1 MAVKLPP
8 MFTLLHANVSGP
20 NLCCQPAHL
29 MNIMMMMMRLEMVRV
44 LDSEGIT
51 DVI

>member
-1 MAVKLPP
+1 MAVKPPP

-29 MNIMMMMMRLEMVRV
+29 MNIMMMMRLEMVKV

>member
-1 MAVKLPP
+1 MVVKLPP

-20 NLCCQPAHL
+20 NLCCQPSHL
-29 MNIMMMMMRLEMVRV
+29 MNFVMMMRLEMMRM